1 MLVENLTR
9 VKLSHIVYG
18 IRSNHR
24 MKLRR
29 EFVVFVPML
38 IVILTGC
45 FRQASDSVDP
55 INPVS
60 NTAIP
65 TIDTSG
71 NNITLPITDTIP
83 APLTTDVEG
92 PVIAVTQSTPIIPA
106 SNTPFPTMTE
116 FSPVTTAT
124 TDLGS
129 SSSVAPVPLVTE
141 TLPPTQITPGAPAG
155 PGVVNT
161 LPSNNL
167 SGAQLTNTPSGL
179 ITPTGLPEPE
189 SDECI
194 YIVNAGDNLFRIAIN
209 NDTTLDA
216 LRAAN
221 PQISGDLIQPGD
233 RLNIPDC
240 IPSDGSTAGGSSTIG
255 SVPIEGGTGATTP
268 TTTHI
273 VQAGETL
280 GVIARQYDVTIAS
293 IIQANSLTD
302 PTRLSVGQELIIP
315 NPSN

>member
-1 MLVENLTR
+1 
-9 VKLSHIVYG
+9 
-18 IRSNHR
+18 
-24 MKLRR
+24 
-29 EFVVFVPML
+29 
-38 IVILTGC
+38 
-45 FRQASDSVDP
+45 
-55 INPVS
+55 
-60 NTAIP
+60 
-65 TIDTSG
+65 
-71 NNITLPITDTIP
+71 
-83 APLTTDVEG
+83 
-92 PVIAVTQSTPIIPA
+92 
-106 SNTPFPTMTE
+106 
-116 FSPVTTAT
+116 
-124 TDLGS
+124 
-129 SSSVAPVPLVTE
+129 
-141 TLPPTQITPGAPAG
+141 
-155 PGVVNT
+155 
-161 LPSNNL
+161 
-167 SGAQLTNTPSGL
+167 
-179 ITPTGLPEPE
+179 LPEPE

-240 IPSDGSTAGGSSTIG
+240 IPSGGSTAGGSSTIG

-302 PTRLSVGQELIIP
+302 PNRLSVGQELIIP